1 MSVISIYQAFVPTS
15 SHNVGLIVDRGAE
28 VLLEVVA
35 LVDVRIPSPTSL
47 LSSAL
52 CPATLHLYYPL
63 PSARCP
69 LSSAFCFRSAALV
82 ARKTNTKRK

>member
-1 MSVISIYQAFVPTS
+1 MSVISIYQAFIPTS
-15 SHNVGLIVDRGAE
+15 AHNVGVIGNPGAE

-35 LVDVRIPSPTSL
+35 RVDVRIPSPISL

-82 ARKTNTKRK
+82 TRKTNTKRK